1 MPEKKKAKSFGTLP
15 SAQRMAAERQE
26 KIDRLL
32 DRFETEFKVFQI
44 RRKEDP
50 RGLVRS
56 MEDMLWS
63 LFPAYRFQGG
73 DISEIIERVSDDRI
87 FRDSAEG

>member
-1 MPEKKKAKSFGTLP
+1 MPEKKKAKSFGTP
-15 SAQRMAAERQE
+15 SAVKAAAERQE

-73 DISEIIERVSDDRI
+73 DISEIVERVSDDRI